1 MAQMLSSTA
10 TQTLCPPLPPCPVCG
25 GLECLCRPRFFAGQ
39 LLSEEDL
46 RALDHYVIEK
56 NKLHN
61 RYLHGWGVV
70 CGLEVLCHECK
81 GWVTI
86 KQGYALDPCGN
97 DIIVCKDYPF
107 DVCAAINKCCDRK
120 RKDWEC
126 EPMAGPPPDCTDEEQ
141 CWFVTLRYREFESR
155 GITALKSS
163 SQSSGCACGSADC
176 RGGCGCGCHNGN
188 GYAAQAKNRT
198 TVSARRP
205 AAQCEPTRTCESFV
219 VELAPAPTEEREDLL
234 KLFAGTFL
242 EQVLACAK
250 DFAMLQPVQNEAFDV
265 YKKRVWEF
273 EKNHPLTSCR
283 ALSAISSASASSELT
298 KILEQ
303 LLRDCVCRALLPP
316 CPSDVF
322 DPRVILACVT
332 VRRDATGCSITHIC
346 HQRGRR
352 FVLTA
357 PNMLYWVSIGGLVK
371 QVLENVCCK
380 EESPRQEIADVL
392 ITDVTFTPTAVG
404 RAHYVV
410 NVKNLGPDAAK
421 DVTLS
426 ATLTI
431 SVDRPFGA
439 INFLPSGDWTKTDGN
454 SFVASLGTLARDDVR
469 TLSFDAIVEGGLAII
484 HVMLTVVADVKTS
497 TTESN
502 YDNNMQTA
510 QVLIEA

>member
-1 MAQMLSSTA
+1 MNHLTASTHPMSTHVQA
-10 TQTLCPPLPPCPVCG
+10 CPVCG

-70 CGLEVLCHECK
+70 CGLDVLCHECK
-81 GWVTI
+81 GWLTI

-120 RKDWEC
+120 RQEWEC
-126 EPMAGPPPDCTDEEQ
+126 EPMAGTPPDCTDVER

-163 SQSSGCACGSADC
+163 SQSLVCGCGSSDC
-176 RGGCGCGCHNGN
+176 RGGCGCHNGN
-188 GYAAQAKNRT
+188 GNAGHAKKRT

-219 VELAPAPTEEREDLL
+219 VEIAPAPAEKREDYL
-234 KLFAGTFL
+234 KLYGGTFL

-250 DFAMLQPVQNEAFDV
+250 DFDMLKQDPNEPFDI

-273 EKNHPLTSCR
+273 VKNHPLTRCR
-283 ALSAISSASASSELT
+283 SLSDISASESPSELNKT
-298 KILEQ
+298 LGQ
-303 LLRDCVCRALLPP
+303 LLRDCICRALLPP
-316 CPSDVF
+316 CPSDPL

-332 VRRDATGCSITHIC
+332 VKTDASGCSITNIC

-357 PNMLYWVSIGGLVK
+357 PNLLYWVSIGGLVK
-371 QVLENVCCK
+371 QVLENACCK
-380 EESPRQEIADVL
+380 ETRS
-392 ITDVTFTPTAVG
+392 
-404 RAHYVV
+404 
-410 NVKNLGPDAAK
+410 
-421 DVTLS
+421 
-426 ATLTI
+426 
-431 SVDRPFGA
+431 
-439 INFLPSGDWTKTDGN
+439 
-454 SFVASLGTLARDDVR
+454 
-469 TLSFDAIVEGGLAII
+469 
-484 HVMLTVVADVKTS
+484 
-497 TTESN
+497 
-502 YDNNMQTA
+502 
-510 QVLIEA
+510 

>member
-1 MAQMLSSTA
+1 M
-10 TQTLCPPLPPCPVCG
+10 PPCPVCG

-81 GWVTI
+81 GWVNI

-126 EPMAGPPPDCTDEEQ
+126 EPMAGPPPDCSDVPQ
-141 CWFVTLRYREFESR
+141 CWYITLRYREFESR

-163 SQSSGCACGSADC
+163 SQSSGCGCGASDC
-176 RGGCGCGCHNGN
+176 RGGCGCGSHNGN
-188 GYAAQAKNRT
+188 GHGAKKRAG
-198 TVSARRP
+198 SYARRP
-205 AAQCEPTRTCESFV
+205 APQCEPTRTCESFV
-219 VELAPAPTEEREDLL
+219 VELAPAPLEGGEDPL

-250 DFAMLQPVQNEAFDV
+250 EFDALYQSHEDLKT
-265 YKKRVWEF
+265 YKTRVWEF
-273 EKNHPLTSCR
+273 VRHHPLKSCQLASDITSPNTTSNN
-283 ALSAISSASASSELT
+283 LDIAIG
-298 KILEQ
+298 Q
-303 LLRDCVCRALLPP
+303 LFRDCVCRALLPP
-316 CPSDVF
+316 CPSDPF
-322 DPRVILACVT
+322 DPRVVLACVT
-332 VRRDATGCSITHIC
+332 VKNDAAGCSIINIC

-357 PNMLYWVSIGGLVK
+357 PNLLYWFSFGGWVK

-380 EESPRQEIADVL
+380 EGTPEPPPPPQKKANLGVVTTATLSVGANEFKCT
-392 ITDVTFTPTAVG
+392 ITVHNDGPDEAENVVVDATVTSSVPEVQMKPNHFNINLGSLPVDETRETGFGGGTVGMSLGPPVTFTVTAT
-404 RAHYVV
+404 
-410 NVKNLGPDAAK
+410 VKSDAT
-421 DVTLS
+421 D
-426 ATLTI
+426 
-431 SVDRPFGA
+431 PH
-439 INFLPSGDWTKTDGN
+439 PSDNTQT
-454 SFVASLGTLARDDVR
+454 
-469 TLSFDAIVEGGLAII
+469 VEVI
-484 HVMLTVVADVKTS
+484 KF
-497 TTESN
+497 
-502 YDNNMQTA
+502 
-510 QVLIEA
+510 

>member
-1 MAQMLSSTA
+1 MSA
-10 TQTLCPPLPPCPVCG
+10 CPICG

-120 RKDWEC
+120 RQEWEC
-126 EPMAGPPPDCTDEEQ
+126 EPMAGPPPDCTDVEQ

-163 SQSSGCACGSADC
+163 SQSSVCGCGSSDC
-176 RGGCGCGCHNGN
+176 SGGCGCHNGN
-188 GYAAQAKNRT
+188 GNADHAKKRT
-198 TVSARRP
+198 TASARRP

-219 VELAPAPTEEREDLL
+219 VELAPAPPEKREDYL
-234 KLFAGTFL
+234 KLYAGTFL

-250 DFAMLQPVQNEAFDV
+250 DFDMLKQDPNEAFDV

-273 EKNHPLTSCR
+273 VKNHPLTRCR
-283 ALSAISSASASSELT
+283 SLSDISASDSPLELQET
-298 KILEQ
+298 LGQ
-303 LLRDCVCRALLPP
+303 LFRDCICRALLPP
-316 CPSDVF
+316 CPSDPF

-332 VRRDATGCSITHIC
+332 VKTDATGCTITNIC

-371 QVLENVCCK
+371 QVLENACCR
-380 EESPRQEIADVL
+380 ETRS
-392 ITDVTFTPTAVG
+392 
-404 RAHYVV
+404 
-410 NVKNLGPDAAK
+410 
-421 DVTLS
+421 
-426 ATLTI
+426 
-431 SVDRPFGA
+431 
-439 INFLPSGDWTKTDGN
+439 
-454 SFVASLGTLARDDVR
+454 
-469 TLSFDAIVEGGLAII
+469 
-484 HVMLTVVADVKTS
+484 
-497 TTESN
+497 
-502 YDNNMQTA
+502 
-510 QVLIEA
+510 

>member
-107 DVCAAINKCCDRK
+107 DLCAKIKECCDRK

-126 EPMAGPPPDCTDEEQ
+126 EPMAGPPPDCTDVEQ

-155 GITALKSS
+155 GITALQSS

-188 GYAAQAKNRT
+188 GYAAQAKKRT

-219 VELAPAPTEEREDLL
+219 VELAPAPPEEREDLL

-250 DFAMLQPVQNEAFDV
+250 DFAMLQPVPNEAFDA

-283 ALSAISSASASSELT
+283 ALSAISSASASSELE
-298 KILEQ
+298 KILSQ
-303 LLRDCVCRALLPP
+303 LFWDCVCRALLPP

-332 VRRDATGCSITHIC
+332 VKTDATGCSITHIC

-380 EESPRQEIADVL
+380 QGPPQVNANLGV
-392 ITDVTFTPTAVG
+392 VATAVATTNDLG
-404 RAHYVV
+404 RPDQPILCTVTVHNGGPNDAQNVV
-410 NVKNLGPDAAK
+410 VDTTITQNAGPQLI
-421 DVTLS
+421 VS
-426 ATLTI
+426 
-431 SVDRPFGA
+431 PF
-439 INFLPSGDWTKTDGN
+439 DGN
-454 SFVASLGTLARDDVR
+454 LGTLQAGETRELNFDITWGRRALAQNFTV
-469 TLSFDAIVEGGLAII
+469 TLD
-484 HVMLTVVADVKTS
+484 TVVSSDTADPDTS
-497 TTESN
+497 
-502 YDNNMQTA
+502 DNEATA
-510 QVLIEA
+510 EVDGLVG